1 MNRFRP
7 NGQVCLVMRP
17 YHRTST
23 YRRVPVFLNPAYCQL
38 FVDAL
43 RAARAKIEF
52 LLIGWVLMP
61 DHFHVLV
68 QPGLNQ
74 STSNIVKEVKQRSA
88 FAILEA
94 ARDQPGGAS
103 SWALLRSLR
112 LPATVHSRAH
122 YRLWQRRFVPFN
134 VYTEKKRLQKVDY
147 MHANPVMRRLVSSP
161 AEWPW
166 SSWRFYY
173 LEDRSVLEMDKLV

>member
-1 MNRFRP
+1 MP
-7 NGQVCLVMRP
+7 VS
-17 YHRTST
+17 HRYFAPGHLQFITTST

-43 RAARAKIEF
+43 RAVRSKIGF

-68 QPGLNQ
+68 QPGLDQ

-94 ARDQPGGAS
+94 LRDQSDVAS
-103 SWALLRSLR
+103 SRALLRSLR

-122 YRLWQRRFVPFN
+122 NRLWQRRFVPFN
-134 VYTEKKRLQKVDY
+134 VFTEKKRLQKLDY

-161 AEWPW
+161 AEWVW

-173 LEDRSVLEMDKLV
+173 LEDRSVLEMDKLG